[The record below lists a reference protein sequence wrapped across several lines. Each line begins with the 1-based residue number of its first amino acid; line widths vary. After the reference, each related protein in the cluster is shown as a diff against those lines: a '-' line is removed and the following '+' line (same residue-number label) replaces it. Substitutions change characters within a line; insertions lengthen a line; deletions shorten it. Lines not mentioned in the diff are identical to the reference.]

1 MSSLT
6 VFVGIDVS
14 KARLDVHVLPSGEA
28 FALGND
34 PAGISALCARL
45 AELGPVL
52 VVLEATGGLQERAA
66 AALAAEGLPVAVVNP
81 RQVRDFARSLGRLAK
96 TDRLDAAVLA
106 EFAARVRP
114 EPRPLPDAARQAL
127 IDLVTRRRQLVEMRA
142 TEKTRRAQIAP
153 ALRPGLDAHLAWLNQ
168 ALDALDHD
176 ISGALRQSP
185 VWRVEHDLLAQ
196 IPGIGPVSCATLL
209 AKLPELGRLS
219 RRKIAAL
226 VGLAPMNRDS
236 GRKRGVRRTIGGRSS
251 VRKALYMAALTA
263 TKHNPAIKLFYDR
276 LRAAGKPA
284 KIALTACMR
293 KLLTILNA
301 IIRDQMPWRQA

>member
-1 MSSLT
+1 MSSLA

-153 ALRPGLDAHLAWLNQ
+153 ALRPGLDAHLAGTVRNFVW
-168 ALDALDHD
+168 DRGDH
-176 ISGALRQSP
+176 GLRRSWKRRECQEF
-185 VWRVEHDLLAQ
+185 RVG
-196 IPGIGPVSCATLL
+196 PG
-209 AKLPELGRLS
+209 
-219 RRKIAAL
+219 
-226 VGLAPMNRDS
+226 
-236 GRKRGVRRTIGGRSS
+236 
-251 VRKALYMAALTA
+251 
-263 TKHNPAIKLFYDR
+263 
-276 LRAAGKPA
+276 
-284 KIALTACMR
+284 
-293 KLLTILNA
+293 
-301 IIRDQMPWRQA
+301 